1 MKRIF
6 LFALAIGLFA
16 CQRDAAELPTPPKQ
30 NNDLIAKGD
39 TLSNKDDLKWV
50 ALTKDYFVTE
60 EDAKNTAL
68 SFAQNMR
75 TTTEPTHGVRFLTKG
90 EPLEIE
96 SIRLVKRISHTTT
109 FRSVGNFPQDIYIV
123 NFKKNKGY
131 VLTSADNRVPEVFAY
146 NDTGHWG
153 DTLNNPIQALLYERI
168 LDYVELKRELFEKE
182 RKQLTQEAW
191 ADLMQGYSQ
200 RKKDSLYKLFFDEE
214 GEPKIIGAVNTSY
227 PTPSDPKDS
236 HKDKDDDPNTCRGYI
251 ETAEGQWKTIHDT
264 GVILKTEWA
273 QRDPGDLYNKLTPIR
288 CGGHA
293 PVGCVA
299 VAVGQIMAFW
309 QKPATFEGRIMHWN
323 EMVDK
328 DNIEGVSDVA
338 KSDIQYLLRFLG
350 KEHLLNMV
358 YSCEKSSAYDKDALS
373 TFKQLG
379 FSQAKFVDVR
389 KNETNLIS
397 NLRERKPIYISGAK
411 RSLKEGHAW
420 ILDGYIKKEKTTYR
434 RIHFRCK
441 IKDTKW
447 TEQSE
452 FVHHNLGWGIIY
464 NGWYDI
470 NILTKFSP
478 KYNEENYPTLPFK
491 NYTHLMKMIIDIK

>member
-6 LFALAIGLFA
+6 FFALAIGLFA
-16 CQRDAAELPTPPKQ
+16 CQRDAEELPPPPKQ

-200 RKKDSLYKLFFDEE
+200 REKDSLYKLFFDEE

-273 QRDPGDLYNKLTPIR
+273 QSIGGYNALTPIR
-288 CGGHA
+288 CGENA

-299 VAVGQIMAFW
+299 VAVGQIMAYHK
-309 QKPATFEGRIMHWN
+309 KPAIFEGRTMHWE
-323 EMVDK
+323 EMTRVK
-328 DNIEGVSDVA
+328 SIKGVSDIA
-338 KSDIQYLLRFLG
+338 KGDIQYLLRFLG
-350 KEHLLNMV
+350 KENLLNME
-358 YSCEKSSAYDKDALS
+358 YLCGKSGAYDKDALS

-379 FSQAKFVDVR
+379 FSQAKLVDV
-389 KNETNLIS
+389 KGNTLKLTS
-397 NLRERKPIYISGAK
+397 NLEERKPTYISGQAK
-411 RSLKEGHAW
+411 NLNLGHAW
-420 ILDGYIKKEKTTYR
+420 IVDGFIEKEKMMYR

-441 IKDTKW
+441 VKDTKW
-447 TEQSE
+447 TERDR
-452 FVHHNLGWGIIY
+452 FVHHNLGWGSNNAWY
-464 NGWYDI
+464 NIALLSYSSESI
-470 NILTKFSP
+470 NLSNLSP
-478 KYNEENYPTLPFK
+478 KDFTYS
-491 NYTHLMKMIIDIK
+491 MKMIIDIK